1 MRALM
6 HLREKKRGEERRGEE
21 RRGEERRG
29 EERRRTGTYG
39 VNTPE
44 FRLWK

>member
-21 RRGEERRG
+21 RRGEEENR
-29 EERRRTGTYG
+29 
-39 VNTPE
+39 NI
-44 FRLWK
+44 WS